1 MGCQENLE
9 VKVVEGR
16 VLTGVQRM
24 KKSPRDKQY
33 RRSLLGTGVY
43 KVRLQGWIYK
53 ALQKLLSVL

>member
-43 KVRLQGWIYK
+43 KV
-53 ALQKLLSVL
+53 